1 MFYMM
6 PLFTPG
12 LIVLSFRPNQL
23 QDEKQK
29 QDEVEQEETDEG
41 G

>member
-1 MFYMM
+1 M

-12 LIVLSFRPNQL
+12 PIVSSFRPNQI
-23 QDEKQK
+23 QDEKQE
-29 QDEVEQEETDEG
+29 QEEVEQEETDEG

>member
-1 MFYMM
+1 MM

-12 LIVLSFRPNQL
+12 LIVSLFRPNQL
-23 QDEKQK
+23 QDEKQE
-29 QDEVEQEETDEG
+29 QDKVEQEETDEG